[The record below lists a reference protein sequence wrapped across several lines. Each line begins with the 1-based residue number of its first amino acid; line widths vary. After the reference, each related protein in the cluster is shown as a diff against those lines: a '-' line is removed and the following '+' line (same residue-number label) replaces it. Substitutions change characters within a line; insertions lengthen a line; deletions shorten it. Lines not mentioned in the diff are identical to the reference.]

1 MHDASSRLPL
11 PGYLRWL
18 AALAFALALA
28 AAGWRMPGS
37 NATPALAL
45 PPPPATPPAAG
56 LLAQGMLPG
65 VGSSADSP
73 SLTKL
78 ADGRIAIAWRSAATA
93 ARQQDAIWF
102 SVFDQG
108 AWRQPYPVSST
119 EEAAGS
125 LFAHIRQLGDPVLFQ
140 HGGVLHLWFT
150 VSGAGGRTIVHTR
163 ADDDGENWRDLSRV
177 AASPLANTD
186 LRLRHPPLALAD
198 GGLGLPISQT
208 WLGGHGEWLR
218 LDAAGRVLDKSRL
231 PAASAALDP
240 AVIAIDARQALAL
253 LRQPQQAGLQL
264 ARSDNAGEHW
274 QEAPA
279 IDLGGSPSALLRLP
293 SGRLL
298 LAGNAGQGRG
308 TLAVWIGTADGSAW
322 QAPRIIETAADAR
335 ADFAEPSLAIDGDGR
350 IHLAYAW
357 RGEGIRH
364 LVFGEAWLDGG
375 QP

>member
-1 MHDASSRLPL
+1 MHDASSRPSL
-11 PGYLRWL
+11 PGHLRWL
-18 AALAFALALA
+18 AALAFVLTLV
-28 AAGWRMPGS
+28 AAGWRLPDR
-37 NATPALAL
+37 NTTPAFAL
-45 PPPPATPPAAG
+45 PPLAASPAAG
-56 LLAQGMLPG
+56 LISQGMLPG
-65 VGSSADSP
+65 VGSSAASP
-73 SLTKL
+73 SLAGL
-78 ADGRIAIAWRSAATA
+78 ADGRVAIAWRSAATA

-102 SVFDQG
+102 SVFEHG
-108 AWRQPYPVSST
+108 AWRQPFPVSST

-125 LFAHIRQLGDPVLFQ
+125 LFAHVRQLSEPVLFQ
-140 HGGVLHLWFT
+140 HGSALHLWFA
-150 VSGAGGRTIVHTR
+150 VSGAGGRSIVHTR
-163 ADDDGENWRDLSRV
+163 SDDDGESWQGLARV

-186 LRLRHPPLALAD
+186 LRLRHPPLAMAD
-198 GGLGLPISQT
+198 GSLGLPLSQT

-218 LDAAGRVLDKSRL
+218 LDAAGKVLEKSRM
-231 PAASAALDP
+231 PTASAALDP

-253 LRQPQQAGLQL
+253 LRHPQQAGLQL
-264 ARSDNAGEHW
+264 ARSDSAGEHW
-274 QEAPA
+274 QGAPA

-308 TLAVWIGTADGSAW
+308 TLAVWIGSADGSAW

-335 ADFAEPSLAIDGDGR
+335 AEFSEPSLAIDGDGR